1 MKDCFF
7 LAFRSRLRYDG
18 GNDKEMMRVILSVSR
33 RTDIPAWYAPWFMN
47 RLRAGF
53 VMVRN
58 PMNPRQVSRIV
69 LTRDVVDCIVF
80 WTKNPIPMMP
90 YLTEIEAMGYPCMM
104 QMTLTG
110 YGPDAEANLPPLAE
124 RIKAFRAIAERI
136 GAERMVWRYDPI
148 LLSDGYS
155 IDWHADNFACLARA
169 LEGCTQRCVLS
180 FLDLYPKIRSRLNA
194 GGFRPCTPEE
204 MRAVAARI
212 APIAKDCGIRLQTC
226 AEKIDLAE
234 YGICHGACID
244 GGLIG
249 SILGFPLDVRRDGN
263 QREECGCV
271 ASVDVGAYNTCLNG
285 CAYCYANHS
294 PDTVARH
301 ASMHEADSPLLI
313 GRLLPDDCV
322 TERAAASLRPK
333 DGTQLC
339 ML

>member
-1 MKDCFF
+1 M
-7 LAFRSRLRYDG
+7 
-18 GNDKEMMRVILSVSR
+18 ILSVSR
-33 RTDIPAWYAPWFMN
+33 RTDIPALYAPWFIN

-90 YLTEIEAMGYPCMM
+90 YLAEIEAMGYPYVM

-110 YGPDAEANLPPLAE
+110 YGPDAEAKLPPAEE
-124 RIKAFRAIAERI
+124 RIEAFRAIAERI

-148 LLSDGYS
+148 LLSDGYPV
-155 IDWHADNFACLARA
+155 DWHADNFACLARA

-194 GGFRPCTPEE
+194 SGFRSCSNEE
-204 MRAVAARI
+204 MRDIAARFSAI
-212 APIAKDCGIRLQTC
+212 AANGGICLQTC
-226 AEKIDLAE
+226 AEKIDLSE
-234 YGICHGACID
+234 FGIRHGACID
-244 GGLIG
+244 GELIS
-249 SILGFPLDVRRDGN
+249 SILGFPLDVRRDAN
-263 QREECGCV
+263 QRGECGCV
-271 ASVDVGAYNTCLNG
+271 ASVDVGEYNTCLNG
-285 CAYCYANHS
+285 CTYCYANHS
-294 PDTVARH
+294 TEAVARH
-301 ASMHEADSPLLI
+301 AAMHEADSPLLI
-313 GRLLPDDCV
+313 GRLSADDRV
-322 TERAAASLRPK
+322 TERAVLSLRPK